1 MINLLSIEWLKLKR
15 LNTFKVILIVYAVLL
30 PLIFASLALMPFY
43 GSPGM
48 NSSIYKFPDVYHY
61 TTYISSFFNLMIGVI
76 IVVFTCNEIKYKTQR
91 QNLIDGLSKKEIILS
106 KIYIVVSLSFVIT
119 FYAFLIAVLFGILNN
134 SATELSEGIRYIGFY
149 FIGTLGYFIFAYF
162 LANLLKNPALTIV
175 FYLLSTFLEGILGLF
190 AKDYSQFFPLST
202 FSNLIPIPVL
212 PDGFQYMMTEIERSG
227 LGLFYVIVFVIVSY
241 IVISKRDI

>member
-1 MINLLSIEWLKLKR
+1 MR
-15 LNTFKVILIVYAVLL
+15 VFK
-30 PLIFASLALMPFY
+30 LIF
-43 GSPGM
+43 
-48 NSSIYKFPDVYHY
+48 IYF
-61 TTYISSFFNLMIGVI
+61 
-76 IVVFTCNEIKYKTQR
+76 
-91 QNLIDGLSKKEIILS
+91 
-106 KIYIVVSLSFVIT
+106 
-119 FYAFLIAVLFGILNN
+119 
-134 SATELSEGIRYIGFY
+134 
-149 FIGTLGYFIFAYF
+149 TLGYFIFAYF

-190 AKDYSQFFPLST
+190 AKEYSQFFPLST